1 MLYAKINAISAS
13 NLDSNLVCLDAQ
25 GKTAPK
31 SGTDSD
37 IGQLRKV
44 LKTPDICS
52 IRIKRQAN
60 YLQRPAF
67 PICNVRTCPS

>member
-13 NLDSNLVCLDAQ
+13 NLVSDLVYLDAQ

-37 IGQLRKV
+37 IGQSRKV

-52 IRIKRQAN
+52 IRIKHQAN
-60 YLQRPAF
+60 YPQRPAF
-67 PICNVRTCPS
+67 PICNVITSPS